1 MYEVFAHTADLGIRV
16 AAPTLDLL
24 LADAARG
31 LTAVIAGDAGQ
42 IEPRTEDVF
51 RVPGTDPVWLLA
63 DWAGEVLAAFEIRR
77 MLYREFCVTVGPA
90 GLEARAR
97 GEAYDP
103 ARHVLAHEVKA
114 VTQHLLDVRRTTAGW
129 QGTFIVDI

>member
-1 MYEVFAHTADLGIRV
+1 MYEVFEHTADLGVRV
-16 AAPTLDLL
+16 VAPTLDLL

-42 IEPRTEDVF
+42 IETRVEEQL

-63 DWAGEVLAAFEIRR
+63 DWVSEVLAAFEIRR
-77 MLYREFCVTVGPA
+77 MLYRDFVVTVGPE
-90 GLEARAR
+90 GLEARAW
-97 GEAYDP
+97 GESYDP

-114 VTQHLLDVRRTTAGW
+114 VTQHLLDVQRTPGGW
-129 QGTFIVDI
+129 QATFVVDI